1 MLKKKVPRLRT
12 ATQADLAR
20 LVAPLWLLIN
30 GCDWGKPDRFEHLKC
45 AVLGLVSEL
54 AYCSP
59 TEEEKENPH
68 RARLVPCMLY
78 QMLIARET
86 IDVTAIVANAD
97 FQNVGLVGTRRF
109 TALIIPAAGRIFI
122 GIRGTQFAYDWL
134 INLAAT
140 KKRAQLSNGYAK
152 LHTGFLSETRELA
165 DRLTEHLDKL
175 SPTREY
181 QPTSSI
187 YLGGHSL
194 GGAIASILNSMSWA
208 PPPFTVEGCYV
219 FGAPRI
225 ASASTQIRLRQPFAT
240 RRPLDIV
247 PCVPPT
253 IIGYGNFTHQSHTNG
268 SAYTVDDQ
276 PAFFSFA
283 QWFIARAFRRFPRN
297 HSMDR
302 YCHEILLKAS
312 EHPNVQPLW
321 KYDDVTES
329 LRDLELFE

>member
-1 MLKKKVPRLRT
+1 VLKKKKPLLRT
-12 ATQADLAR
+12 ATQADVAR
-20 LVAPLWLLIN
+20 LVAPLWLLVN
-30 GCDWGKPDRFEHLKC
+30 GCDWGKPAPFEHLKC
-45 AVLGLVSEL
+45 AVLALVSQL

-78 QMLIARET
+78 QMLIGAQT
-86 IDVTAIVANAD
+86 IDLKATVANAD
-97 FQNVGLVGTRRF
+97 FQNVGLVETRRF
-109 TALIIPAAGRIFI
+109 SALIIPASGRIFI

-140 KKRAQLSNGYAK
+140 KRSARLGNGSAR
-152 LHTGFLSETRELA
+152 LHSGFLSEARELA
-165 DRLTEHLDKL
+165 DRLTEHLEKL
-175 SPTREY
+175 GPTREY

-194 GGAIASILNSMSWA
+194 GGAIAAILYSMPWA
-208 PPPFTVEGCYV
+208 PPPFTVEGCYI

-225 ASASTQIRLRQPFAT
+225 ASASTMNDLRQPFAT

-253 IIGYGNFTHQSHTNG
+253 FIGYANFEHQIHTNG
-268 SAYTVDDQ
+268 AAYTVDDR
-276 PAFFSFA
+276 PAFPSFA
-283 QWFIARAFRRFPRN
+283 QWIIARAVKRFPRN

-321 KYDDVTES
+321 KYDDITES